1 MKNFILMV
9 QFLTRIPI
17 NVNLDVKEED
27 FRKGVIYFPLVG
39 LIVGLINA
47 LTYVVIAR
55 LLSSTLAVVA
65 VTLMNILITGAFHLD
80 GIADTCDGIFSARK
94 KDRMLEIMKDSQIGT
109 NGAVAIFFDLA
120 LRIVMLYTIN
130 EAHVVKAIIVSS
142 IIARTITVVLMR
154 YSVYARPDGG
164 LGNLFIGKISRNN
177 IIITLVI
184 GSLLSVFIM
193 GYQVLMILAVT
204 VLFGMLYK
212 NYITSKIDGMTGD
225 TLGAS
230 NELCEILVL
239 LSVLIM
245 ERITIL

>member
-65 VTLMNILITGAFHLD
+65 VSLMNILITGAFHLD

-164 LGNLFIGKISRNN
+164 LGNLFIGKISRWNV
-177 IIITLVI
+177 IITLVI
-184 GSLLSVFIM
+184 GSLLSTLIF
-193 GYQVLMILAVT
+193 GYEVLIILAVT
-204 VLFGMLYK
+204 VLFGMLFK
-212 NYITSKIDGMTGD
+212 NYITSKINGMTGD

-239 LSVLIM
+239 LLVIII